1 MNAKHIVYLKF
12 QKCILFS
19 HPPSQSCSQPHFF
32 PFILPNSNQ
41 KTLHQPLLHAVSA
54 SQTSLP
60 WYSIPVVM
68 PWPVALIPW
77 DASSML
83 ARVQP
88 DCLLGC
94 ALATGPSLAHV
105 NCLITIFW
113 INRYKVEGAYLP
125 PNIRQTSKTFNSVPF
140 SPGVC
145 K

>member
-1 MNAKHIVYLKF
+1 MNAKHLVYLTF

-19 HPPSQSCSQPHFF
+19 HPPPQSCSQPHFF

-41 KTLHQPLLHAVSA
+41 KTLHKPLLHAVSA

-60 WYSIPVVM
+60 WHSIPVVM
-68 PWPVALIPW
+68 TWLMALIPW

-88 DCLLGC
+88 AYLLGC
-94 ALATGPSLAHV
+94 ALATGTNLAHM

-113 INRYKVEGAYLP
+113 INKYKVEGAYLP
-125 PNIRQTSKTFNSVPF
+125 PNIRQTNKTFNLVPF